1 MPYLRQN
8 FLPKKRLKKKF
19 FTAESAQIRKSAKNI
34 LIIRNNL
41 RASPEMDTM
50 LDLQHFDQAERFAHL
65 SVLSQAPG
73 ADYLKAGRETL
84 VRLLADPALLDGVT
98 LTRVPGGY
106 SRNLIFGD
114 HRITV
119 YAIVWSAG
127 SQTSIHDHHCSCC
140 YAILS
145 GTLTEFW
152 YKKLDGTHVA
162 QSRAFTRATGE
173 IACMLPT
180 GPNLHKM
187 LNASDDEAISIHIY
201 GYDNETRASSID
213 CEYLACEPTASQ

>member
-1 MPYLRQN
+1 MSHPKQN
-8 FLPKKRLKKKF
+8 FLPRKPFKKKF
-19 FTAESAQIRKSAKNI
+19 FTTKFGQARKSAKI
-34 LIIRNNL
+34 LPTIRNNL
-41 RASPEMDTM
+41 RASPEKDAM
-50 LDLQHFDQAERFAHL
+50 LDLQDFDHAESFARL
-65 SVLSQAPG
+65 SALSQAPD
-73 ADYLKAGRETL
+73 ADYLKAGRATL
-84 VRLLADPALLDGVT
+84 VRLLADPTLLDGVT

-140 YAILS
+140 YAMLS
-145 GTLTEFW
+145 GALTEFW
-152 YKKLDGTHVA
+152 YEKIDGTHVA
-162 QSRAFTRATGE
+162 QSRAFTRAAGE

-201 GYDNETRASSID
+201 GYDNETRDSSID
-213 CEYLACEPTASQ
+213 CEYLASEPTASQ